1 MSHIFEGVGVALTTP
16 FTHNEVDYDA
26 LRRHLKYLV
35 ENNAKSIVVNGTT
48 AENPTLTE
56 DEKEHIL
63 EVVVNYIDG
72 RIPVIAGTGTNNTQ
86 KSIQASVRARE
97 LGADA
102 IMLITPYYNKTNQR
116 GLIEHFT
123 TIANAVKLP
132 VVLYNVPSRTNM
144 TIEAETVETLSRN
157 EYIIAIKDATN
168 DFDYLKELKQRLDLD
183 NFALYSGN
191 DDNVIDYFDK
201 GGHGVISVVANV
213 IPKAFQALYDN
224 KQSGKDVESQ
234 FKSIQTVLD
243 ALSVDVNPI
252 PIKALTAVE
261 GFGGYEVRLP
271 LVPLEDDD
279 RKVLESVYEQFK
291 AGDKACR

>member
-144 TIEAETVETLSRN
+144 TIEAETVETLSHN

-213 IPKAFQALYDN
+213 MPKAFQALYDH

-291 AGDKACR
+291 AGDKA

>member
-144 TIEAETVETLSRN
+144 TIEAETVETLSHN

-191 DDNVIDYFDK
+191 DDNVIDYFDN

-213 IPKAFQALYDN
+213 MPKAFQALYDN

-243 ALSVDVNPI
+243 ALSIDVNPI

-291 AGDKACR
+291 AGDKA

>member
-1 MSHIFEGVGVALTTP
+1 MGHIFEGVGVALTTP

-291 AGDKACR
+291 AGDKA

>member
-144 TIEAETVETLSRN
+144 TIEAETVETLSHN

-213 IPKAFQALYDN
+213 MPKAFQALYDH

-271 LVPLEDDD
+271 LVTLEDDD

-291 AGDKACR
+291 AGDKA